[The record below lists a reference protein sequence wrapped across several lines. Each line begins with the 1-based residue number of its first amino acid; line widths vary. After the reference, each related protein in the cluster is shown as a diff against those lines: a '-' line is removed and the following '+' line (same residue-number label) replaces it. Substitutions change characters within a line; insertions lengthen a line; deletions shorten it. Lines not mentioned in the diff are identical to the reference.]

1 MPCLYLVITQ
11 ISHLLFIIYSK
22 HMPQKIIIIEDEKAL
37 LTLLEK
43 KLKQAGYLPIT
54 AETGSEGL
62 LKIRAEKP
70 DLILLDIVIPDK
82 NGYQVLEEIHNDPT
96 IAQIPVVIISNSE
109 PDEEKIAALGARDYL
124 IKADLNPDD
133 ILAKIKI
140 YLSKPKTDE
149 TPSKMKEKAARSKKI
164 MLIEDDEIL
173 RDLCA
178 TKLKKENYEV
188 ITAIDGQTG
197 LQKIEEEKP
206 MIVLLDIILPGMDG
220 FEVLK
225 EIRASKNATVAKT
238 PVILLTNLG
247 QESDI
252 KKGETLGAEDYIV
265 KANSTTEEII
275 DKIKKAIGD
284 GKGKK
289 K

>member
-1 MPCLYLVITQ
+1 MP
-11 ISHLLFIIYSK
+11 K
-22 HMPQKIIIIEDEKAL
+22 KIIIIEDEKAL
-37 LTLLEK
+37 LALLEK

-70 DLILLDIVIPDK
+70 DLVLLDIVIPDK
-82 NGYQVLEEIHNDPT
+82 NGYQVLAEIHNDPA

-133 ILAKIKI
+133 ILAKIKN
-140 YLSKPKTDE
+140 YLDSPKADAMSQKT
-149 TPSKMKEKAARSKKI
+149 EKKTISNGKI

-173 RDLCA
+173 RDLCV

-188 ITAIDGQTG
+188 VTAIDGQTG

-220 FEVLK
+220 FEILRK
-225 EIRASKNATVAKT
+225 IRASGNPIVAKT

-247 QESDI
+247 QENDI
-252 KKGETLGAEDYIV
+252 KKGETLGAQDYIV

-275 DKIKKAIGD
+275 DKIKKAIG
-284 GKGKK
+284 GKK
-289 K
+289 AKRNNISPGPAR